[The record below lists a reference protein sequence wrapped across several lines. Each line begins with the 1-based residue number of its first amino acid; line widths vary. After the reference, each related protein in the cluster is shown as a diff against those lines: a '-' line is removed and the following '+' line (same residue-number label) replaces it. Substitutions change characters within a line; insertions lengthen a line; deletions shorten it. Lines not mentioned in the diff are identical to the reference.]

1 MKLLLL
7 YLFLTMG
14 NAQLA
19 PVQQVETI
27 VGTYEGK
34 SDQTYVFSIGRQGSM
49 QFKHVSDEV
58 MATTNLDNLALI
70 GGLYEVSFTQVPST
84 GHDDFERTIVG
95 LRIIQ

>member
-7 YLFLTMG
+7 SLFLVLG
-14 NAQLA
+14 SAQMDSQ
-19 PVQQVETI
+19 QQVETI

-34 SDQTYVFSIGRQGSM
+34 SNQIYVFSIGRQGSM
-49 QFKHVSDEV
+49 QFKQVSDEV
-58 MATTNLDNLALI
+58 MATTNLDNTALI
-70 GGLYEVSFTQVPST
+70 GGLYEVSFTQVPSA